1 MKTYPARCG
10 MIWQGSWSSSV
21 FHFQEY
27 VSMDKEDGTVEIM
40 VDAVIMESVSPHSE
54 EDDEPELEHVL
65 TEEAVR
71 CVKTLKIYIGKMEN
85 GQKTFSK

>member
-1 MKTYPARCG
+1 MSLWIRRTEQWKL
-10 MIWQGSWSSSV
+10 WL
-21 FHFQEY
+21 
-27 VSMDKEDGTVEIM
+27 
-40 VDAVIMESVSPHSE
+40 MESVSPHSE